1 MKASIPAP
9 IHDDIIVIRTDGGRD
24 YRYRHALPNA
34 NSNSDSDS
42 HSKSKSNFNFNP
54 SLHGD
59 GSGGEDG
66 GEGKGEG
73 KRARAV
79 PTTVPL
85 REVATFGVHV
95 VPARAMRGS
104 VAVVGELGQDEEEEE
119 GKRERGRE
127 TGWGDFSKGPETP
140 EGRETLKV
148 GKVSRRETGDCHT
161 TFTCAGTPDSTRW
174 GGADT
179 IGGGGGGGESRCR
192 LCGEVGRESR
202 GELCDECEYPPRPF
216 MTKKTRR

>member
-1 MKASIPAP
+1 MLSQMPIPIPILILILIPSPISIS
-9 IHDDIIVIRTDGGRD
+9 IRLSTGMGVVVKTVVRE
-24 YRYRHALPNA
+24 RAR
-34 NSNSDSDS
+34 
-42 HSKSKSNFNFNP
+42 
-54 SLHGD
+54 
-59 GSGGEDG
+59 
-66 GEGKGEG
+66 G